1 MNKIRMRLTEQEVSM
16 IKQMRAQLDTER
28 VLIIGDLHAPFIKR
42 GYLGHCKEVAAK
54 YDVNRII
61 LIGDV
66 IDNHYSSFHATDP
79 DGLGAGDE
87 LQQAT
92 DMLAPWIEAFPVAD
106 VLLGNHDRII
116 QRKAFES
123 GVSSKWIKGYS
134 EMLGA
139 PDWNFSLSVESNG
152 VLYLHGEGGGGING
166 ALQKAL
172 NKRMSI
178 VQGHFHTEAH
188 IRWNVSQ
195 FDRQFAM
202 QVGCG
207 IDDESYA
214 LAYAKYNTKKSIIS
228 CAVVLD
234 DGELPILEPMRL

>member
-1 MNKIRMRLTEQEVSM
+1 
-16 IKQMRAQLDTER
+16 
-28 VLIIGDLHAPFIKR
+28 
-42 GYLGHCKEVAAK
+42 
-54 YDVNRII
+54 
-61 LIGDV
+61 
-66 IDNHYSSFHATDP
+66 
-79 DGLGAGDE
+79 
-87 LQQAT
+87 
-92 DMLAPWIEAFPVAD
+92 MLKPWIAAFPEAD

-123 GVSSKWIKGYS
+123 GVSSKWIKGFN
-134 EMLGA
+134 EMLQA
-139 PDWNFSLSVESNG
+139 PGWNFCLSVESNG

-166 ALQKAL
+166 ALQKSL

-188 IRWNVSQ
+188 IRWNVSE

-228 CAVVLD
+228 CGVVLD